1 MHIRIEVTEHWRV
14 AEAITPL
21 MNLWEYYHTQCFDP
35 DHWSADRVHQNMIEG
50 NNHGH
55 YFVGSLMIPTVEYC
69 LATGIEV
76 DPLILDWI
84 KECRWRAQ
92 CVVAMLQSMKGAK
105 IREMDIARESG
116 WEYSERS
123 YNQVDYDLHSAEQ
136 MVKAFTLDLEK
147 YDGAERVEFPEIDA
161 RVREIMDNL

>member
-21 MNLWEYYHTQCFDP
+21 MNLWEYYVTECPDP

-69 LATGIEV
+69 LACGIEV
-76 DPLILDWI
+76 DPIILDWI

-92 CVVAMLQSMKGAK
+92 CVVDMLQSMKDQK
-105 IREMDIARESG
+105 NHEMDIAIESG
-116 WEYSERS
+116 EDYSGRS
-123 YNQVDYDLHSAEQ
+123 WHQVDGDLHEAKQ
-136 MVKAFTLDLEK
+136 MVEAFTLDPEAYK
-147 YDGAERVEFPEIDA
+147 GAEKVELPE
-161 RVREIMDNL
+161 ELT

>member
-1 MHIRIEVTEHWRV
+1 MHIRIEVTDNWRI

-69 LATGIEV
+69 LACGIEV
-76 DPLILDWI
+76 DPYILEWI
-84 KECRWRAQ
+84 EECRERAG
-92 CVVAMLQSMKGAK
+92 MLVEFLRGMKSHK
-105 IREMDIARESG
+105 SDEMDALMDSDNDAKTAINS
-116 WEYSERS
+116 RS
-123 YNQVDYDLHSAEQ
+123 WHEVDYDLHEAEL
-136 MVKAFTLDLEK
+136 MLRAFTMNPEK
-147 YDGAERVEFPEIDA
+147 YKGAEKVEFPETCN
-161 RVREIMDNL
+161 E